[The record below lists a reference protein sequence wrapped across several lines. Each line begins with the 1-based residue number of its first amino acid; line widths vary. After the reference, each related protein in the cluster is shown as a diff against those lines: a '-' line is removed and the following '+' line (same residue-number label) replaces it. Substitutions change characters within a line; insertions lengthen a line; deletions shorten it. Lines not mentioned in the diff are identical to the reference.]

1 VRYLMESFEKSALI
15 GEVSDVKLGE
25 ECPEVR

>member
-1 VRYLMESFEKSALI
+1 MESFEKSALI